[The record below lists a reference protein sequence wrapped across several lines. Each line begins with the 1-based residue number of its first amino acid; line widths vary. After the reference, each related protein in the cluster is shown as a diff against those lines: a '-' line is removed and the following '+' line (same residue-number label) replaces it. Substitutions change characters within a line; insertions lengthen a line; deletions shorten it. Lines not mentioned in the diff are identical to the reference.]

1 MNAVSERY
9 VIDIFYEG
17 SFVKS
22 RVKEIVW
29 KSARILS
36 GNEWEFLHLK
46 PGDRRQVFVGESGCR
61 SGESPQ
67 ENHEK
72 QGLSETRERESP
84 VWELL

>member
-1 MNAVSERY
+1 M
-9 VIDIFYEG
+9 
-17 SFVKS
+17 K
-22 RVKEIVW
+22 KIVW
-29 KSARILS
+29 KFARIPS

-46 PGDRRQVFVGESGCR
+46 PGDGRQVFVGDSGHR

-67 ENHEK
+67 ESHGK